1 MKRFMFAATIAA
13 ALMSTNQL
21 QAQMPY
27 TFGVST
33 AAYQPIT
40 NSTTLNDTTVWD
52 DERYRVDIPFAFSLN
67 NKPMTS
73 LFLESAEIAMPDTA
87 GSIDGLPL
95 MSADL
100 VDRGIADSLQVSQ
113 SPIRYI
119 IEGAAGNR
127 ILKLEIANAGFA
139 DEFYADSTV
148 DDYFNMQVWLYENG
162 NIIEYRYGS
171 SSVTD
176 FGTYFPLGMLTGFVK
191 NIDLAGS
198 SFDMMYVLSGDP
210 SSPVIDSL
218 TQTAFTTGLTAFPD
232 SGTVYRF
239 TPKPTGIAEKH
250 RILEMSLYPTRTT
263 GSLHIDNPN
272 RAEATYKVLSLS
284 GQILK
289 YGSIKK
295 GLNTV
300 DVNDVPAGQYLV
312 RFDYDAGF
320 ETQRFIKL

>member
-1 MKRFMFAATIAA
+1 MKKFMFAATMVATF
-13 ALMSTNQL
+13 LTTGTL

-33 AAYQPIT
+33 ASYQPLT
-40 NSTTLNDTTVWD
+40 NGTTLNDTTVWD
-52 DERYRVDIPFAFSLN
+52 DEMYKVDIPFTFRLN
-67 NKPMTS
+67 NKAMTS
-73 LFLESAEIAMPDTA
+73 LFLEAMEIALPDTV
-87 GSIDGLPL
+87 GSMDGLPL

-100 VDRGIADSLQVSQ
+100 IDRGIADSLQVSQ
-113 SPIRYI
+113 SPVRYI

-171 SSVTD
+171 SSVTG
-176 FGTYFPLGMLTGFVK
+176 FATYFPLGMLTGFVK

-198 SFDMMYVLSGDP
+198 SFDMMYVLSGNP
-210 SSPVIDSL
+210 ASPVIDSL

-239 TPKPTGIAEKH
+239 TPKPTGVNNTH
-250 RILEMSLYPTRTT
+250 RVLEMSLYPTRTT
-263 GSLHIDNPN
+263 GSLYIDNPN
-272 RAEATYKVLSLS
+272 RTEATYKVLSLS
-284 GQILK
+284 GQVLK

-300 DVNDVPAGQYLV
+300 EVNDVPAGQYLV

>member
-13 ALMSTNQL
+13 ALISTTQL

-33 AAYQPIT
+33 AAYQPLT
-40 NSTTLNDTTVWD
+40 NGTTLNDTTEWD
-52 DERYRVDIPFAFSLN
+52 DERYKVDIPFAFSLN
-67 NKPMTS
+67 NQPMTS

-87 GSIDGLPL
+87 GSMDGLPL
-95 MSADL
+95 MSTDL

-113 SPIRYI
+113 SPIRYT
-119 IEGAAGNR
+119 IEGTAGNR

-198 SFDMMYVLSGDP
+198 SFDMMYVLSGNP
-210 SSPVIDSL
+210 SSPFIDSL
-218 TQTAFTTGLTAFPD
+218 TQTSFTTGLTAFPD

-239 TPKPTGIAEKH
+239 TPKPTAIAEKH
-250 RILEMSLYPTRTT
+250 RILEMSLYPTRTS
-263 GSLHIDNPN
+263 GSLYIDNPN
-272 RAEATYKVLSLS
+272 RADATYKVLSLS

-300 DVNDVPAGQYLV
+300 EVNDVPAGQYLV

>member
-1 MKRFMFAATIAA
+1 MKRFMFAATMVATFLTA
-13 ALMSTNQL
+13 GTL

-27 TFGVST
+27 TFSVST
-33 AAYQPIT
+33 ASYQPIG
-40 NSTTLNDTTVWD
+40 NGTTLNDTTVWD
-52 DERYRVDIPFAFSLN
+52 DEMYKVDIPFTFKLN

-73 LFLESAEIAMPDTA
+73 LFLEAMEIALPDTV
-87 GSIDGLPL
+87 GSMDGLPL

-100 VDRGIADSLQVSQ
+100 IDRGISDSLQVSQ
-113 SPIRYI
+113 SHVRYI
-119 IEGAAGNR
+119 IDGAAGNR

-176 FGTYFPLGMLTGFVK
+176 FATYFPLGMLTGFVK
-191 NIDLAGS
+191 NIDFAGS
-198 SFDMMYVLSGDP
+198 SFDMMYILSGNP
-210 SSPVIDSL
+210 SAPVIDSL
-218 TQTAFTTGLTAFPD
+218 TQTAFSTGLTAFPD

-263 GSLHIDNPN
+263 GSLYINNPN
-272 RAEATYKVLSLS
+272 RTEATYKVLSLS
-284 GQILK
+284 GQVLK

-295 GLNTV
+295 GLNTLE
-300 DVNDVPAGQYLV
+300 VNDVPAGQYLV

>member
-1 MKRFMFAATIAA
+1 MKRFMFAATMVATFLTA
-13 ALMSTNQL
+13 GTL

-27 TFGVST
+27 TFSVST
-33 AAYQPIT
+33 ASYQPID
-40 NSTTLNDTTVWD
+40 NGTTLNDTTVWD
-52 DERYRVDIPFAFSLN
+52 DEMYKVDIPFTFKLN

-73 LFLESAEIAMPDTA
+73 LFLEAMEIGLPDTV
-87 GSIDGLPL
+87 GSMDGLPL
-95 MSADL
+95 MSVDL

-113 SPIRYI
+113 SPIRYT
-119 IEGAAGNR
+119 IEGNAGNR

-176 FGTYFPLGMLTGFVK
+176 FATYFPLGMLTGFVK
-191 NIDLAGS
+191 NIDFAGS
-198 SFDMMYVLSGDP
+198 SFDMMYILSGNP
-210 SSPVIDSL
+210 SAPVIDSL
-218 TQTAFTTGLTAFPD
+218 TQTSFTTGLTAFPD

-250 RILEMSLYPTRTT
+250 SILEMSLYPTRTT

-272 RAEATYKVLSLS
+272 RAQATYKVLSLS

-300 DVNDVPAGQYLV
+300 DVNDVPTGQYLV

>member
-1 MKRFMFAATIAA
+1 MKRFMFAATMVATLLITAP
-13 ALMSTNQL
+13 LH
-21 QAQMPY
+21 AQMPY

-33 AAYQPIT
+33 AAYQPLANGT
-40 NSTTLNDTTVWD
+40 VLNDATVWD
-52 DERYRVDIPFAFSLN
+52 DEMYKVDIPFTFRLN
-67 NKPMTS
+67 SKPMNR
-73 LFLESAEIAMPDTA
+73 LFLEAAEIAMPDTT
-87 GSIDGLPL
+87 GSMDGLPII
-95 MSADL
+95 SADL
-100 VDRGIADSLQVSQ
+100 IDRGIADSLQVSQ
-113 SPIRYI
+113 SPVRYI
-119 IEGAAGNR
+119 MEGAVGNR

-139 DEFYADSTV
+139 DEFYSDSTV
-148 DDYFNMQVWLYENG
+148 DDYINMQVWLYENG

-176 FGTYFPLGMLTGFVK
+176 FATYFPLGMLTGFVK
-191 NIDLAGS
+191 NIDFASS
-198 SFDMMYVLSGDP
+198 SFDMMYILGGDP

-218 TQTAFTTGLTAFPD
+218 SQGVFSTGLIAFPD

-239 TPKPTGIAEKH
+239 TPKATGVNNVH
-250 RILEMSLYPTRTT
+250 RVLEMSLYPTRTT
-263 GSLHIDNPN
+263 GSLYVDNPN
-272 RAEATYKVLSLS
+272 RTEATYKVLSLS

-300 DVNDVPAGQYLV
+300 EVNDVPAGQYLV

>member
-40 NSTTLNDTTVWD
+40 NGTTLNDTTVWD

-95 MSADL
+95 MSSDL

-139 DEFYADSTV
+139 DEFYADSTA

-218 TQTAFTTGLTAFPD
+218 AQTSFTTGLTAFPD

-250 RILEMSLYPTRTT
+250 RILEMSLYPTRTN

-289 YGSIKK
+289 YGNIKQ

>member
-1 MKRFMFAATIAA
+1 MKRFMFTATIAA

-40 NSTTLNDTTVWD
+40 NGATLNDTTVWD

-73 LFLESAEIAMPDTA
+73 IFLESAEIAMPDTA

-198 SFDMMYVLSGDP
+198 SFDMMYILSGDP

-218 TQTAFTTGLTAFPD
+218 TQTSFTTGLTAFPD

-239 TPKPTGIAEKH
+239 TPKPTGIADKH

-289 YGSIKK
+289 YGNIKK